1 MGAQVR
7 APAGGRQCAG
17 PARGATTD
25 TGLRNAEGRS
35 WAMSTE
41 DDPSWREI
49 LVSRWGGLGT
59 ADNQRPEARQLP
71 AEAKAVQAAQ

>member
-17 PARGATTD
+17 PARGATAD

-41 DDPSWREI
+41 DDPGWREI
-49 LVSRWGGLGT
+49 LAYRWGRAG
-59 ADNQRPEARQLP
+59 DS
-71 AEAKAVQAAQ
+71 